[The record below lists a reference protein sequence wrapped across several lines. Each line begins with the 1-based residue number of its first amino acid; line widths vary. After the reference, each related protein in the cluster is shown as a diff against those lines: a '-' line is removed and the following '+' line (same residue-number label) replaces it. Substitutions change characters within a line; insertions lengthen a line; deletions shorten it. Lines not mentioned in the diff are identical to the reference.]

1 MKGKWSLALLGLL
14 GLLAL
19 LFGGGLSEGRETS
32 PADTESY
39 RKTMEAEVISLLSE
53 VEGVSEVSVLLT
65 LEAGESSLFAEDEG
79 GYLTVGGDGL
89 LIEKRPPRVAGV
101 AVVCRGGGDA
111 RVRETVKALLSA
123 SLGIGTHRVVIAEK
137 N

>member
-14 GLLAL
+14 GILAL
-19 LFGGGLSEGRETS
+19 LFGGGLGEGQETA
-32 PADTESY
+32 ADTEGY
-39 RKTMEAEVISLLSE
+39 RKVMEAEVASLLSE

-111 RVRETVKALLSA
+111 RVQETVKALLSA

-137 N
+137 K